1 MRDDDFRKSVVR
13 ESNWLIHTLDTIGES
28 AFATDADGNITYLNK
43 FAKQLFNLSDEQL
56 KGKPF
61 YKLLAAFEPDENNRL
76 SDLLTLALREGL
88 SLTGTERKLVA
99 AHLGKRY
106 VECSATPLVA
116 SDGQLQGAIF
126 VLKDV
131 TARREAE
138 DKLRRTESMFRQLF
152 EHSGEVV
159 FRLSQDG
166 IIQELNPYGRELL
179 GIKKHS
185 PTTIKSLGEWF
196 DDPRSWS
203 YLTGKMRSYKTIRE
217 FEFDLITA
225 DGSICRML
233 LYMCAEQDETGK
245 LVAFN
250 GIMHDV
256 TNRQKRQRKVLQ
268 DEKMESVSRLAGGIA
283 HDFNNLLT
291 GIIGYSSMTK
301 DSVEPTT
308 QAYQYM
314 MAIEKATRR
323 GIDLTSRLL
332 SLGRIGNRDMR
343 RLQVNRFLQNI
354 VSAMQNQMPETIT
367 LQLDLMEK
375 SPLIEADALQLEEGI
390 KNLIRNSV
398 DAMAETSGTI
408 VLRCRSFEDNIIGP
422 AFNTFRAPLGIVLEV
437 IDTGCGIHR
446 EYQDKIFEPFFTTRK
461 SAANVGLGL
470 SLAYGVVQNHR
481 GYLHVE
487 STPGEGTTMRMYLPC
502 LEPEEKHEDCGH
514 TNDPSRRPG
523 SGYTVLIIE
532 DEETVR
538 DLACD
543 LLKSRGYSV
552 MIAEDGLGGLEVF
565 RQHHTEIDLVV
576 LDLLMPGPDG
586 TEIFNQ
592 LKYIQSETPVVIA
605 TGLREVQEVGQLLD
619 SGAAGVI
626 LKPFAIEDFLSKIEK
641 VLKKKY

>member
-1 MRDDDFRKSVVR
+1 MRDDDFRKSLVR

-28 AFATDADGNITYLNK
+28 AFATDADGQITYLNE
-43 FAKQLFNLSDEQL
+43 FAKQLFNLSDEHL

-61 YKLLAAFEPDENNRL
+61 YELLAAFEPDENNRL
-76 SDLLTLALREGL
+76 SDLLTLALREGI

-106 VECSATPLVA
+106 VECSATPLVGA
-116 SDGQLQGAIF
+116 DGQLQGAIF

-138 DKLRRTESMFRQLF
+138 DKLRRTESMLHQLF
-152 EHSGEVV
+152 EHSSEVV
-159 FRLSQDG
+159 FRLSPSG
-166 IIQELNPYGRELL
+166 VLQELNPYGHELL
-179 GIKKHS
+179 GVESLS
-185 PTTIKSLGEWF
+185 PSSAKSIGEWF

-203 YLTGKMRSYKTIRE
+203 YLTGKMRAHKTIRG
-217 FEFDLITA
+217 FEFDLVTVG
-225 DGSICRML
+225 GSVCRML
-233 LYMCAEQDETGK
+233 LYMFAEQDEAGK
-245 LVAFN
+245 LIAFN

-256 TNRQKRQRKVLQ
+256 TKRQKRQRKVIQ

-301 DSVEPTT
+301 DAVQPSS

-314 MAIEKATRR
+314 TAIEKATRR

-354 VSAMQNQMPETIT
+354 VSKMRNQLPEKIS
-367 LQLDLMEK
+367 LRLDLMES
-375 SPLIEADALQLEEGI
+375 SPVIDADVLQLEQGIVNLI
-390 KNLIRNSV
+390 KNSIE
-398 DAMAETSGTI
+398 AMSDTPGEI
-408 VLRCRSFEDNIIGP
+408 ILRCRSFEDNIIGP
-422 AFNTFRAPLGIVLEV
+422 AFNTLPAPLGIVLEV
-437 IDTGCGIHR
+437 VDVGCGIPR
-446 EYQDKIFEPFFTTRK
+446 EHQDKIFEPFFTTRK
-461 SAANVGLGL
+461 SASNVGLGL
-470 SLAYGVVQNHR
+470 SLTYGVVQNHR
-481 GYLHVE
+481 GCLHVE
-487 STPGEGTTMRMYLPC
+487 SKPGEGTTMRMYLPC
-502 LEPEEKHEDCGH
+502 LEPGKSDA
-514 TNDPSRRPG
+514 DSSLVSDSSSDSS
-523 SGYTVLIIE
+523 SGFTVLVIE

-543 LLKSRGYSV
+543 LLKSRGYNV
-552 MIAEDGLGGLEVF
+552 MTAKDGLEGLEVF
-565 RQHHTEIDLVV
+565 GRSHQDVDLVV

-592 LKYIQSETPVVIA
+592 LKYIQPETPIVIA

-626 LKPFAIEDFLSKIEK
+626 LKPFAIKDFLSKIEK
-641 VLKKKY
+641 VLKKK